1 MESQEKKE
9 QRLLKQKVE
18 VLERENY
25 ALKKSLYE
33 LSTRYNS
40 MKLPPFALG
49 ELLHSLDNV
58 DTLFETK
65 EELGL
70 KKQFYHKQE
79 LKGHQGAVYQVQ
91 YSNCGRWISSG
102 SFDRTVRIWDP
113 AQSKELH
120 CLTGHALN
128 ISDLSWS
135 DCSTELL
142 SGGYDQTCKTW
153 NVEQG
158 KLLESFDSDGFVQ
171 CVQFNPQNK
180 NIFFSGSS
188 RNILAIT
195 DRRQPSA
202 AIGLRNDSMVNTM
215 YIFVDLRSVF
225 QNGLYV
231 ISGDANGYIKVW
243 DVRTA
248 TMFSTKVSEEIFAK
262 AEIPTENRDPVF
274 ELEKQDVSH
283 VLATGS
289 ADPFIYVFLVGQTEL
304 EFNNPML
311 AASLLF
317 AAALVNA
324 KTAQVQLKPDST
336 GPLGANVTGTI
347 TLEQPDKDT
356 KIKITLDIAG
366 LAPSSTHGWHVHNLA
381 VPASQNCTAAG
392 PHFNPMNKTHG
403 APEDEIRHFGDL
415 GNFVTDANG
424 KASITVTDRLLSLFG
439 DAPVN
444 ALNRGFVIHQNAD
457 DLGKGNTTASLTTGN
472 AGGRLACGNIAE
484 LTSNTT
490 TAAGYTTSIPVTQ
503 GYATTTQGAYPS
515 KPTTTGYG
523 TINGAAAAGS
533 AAMFLSLAVFM
544 L

>member
-18 VLERENY
+18 ILERENY

-33 LSTRYNS
+33 LSTKYNS

-158 KLLESFDSDGFVQ
+158 KMLESFDSDGFVQ
-171 CVQFNPQNK
+171 CVQFNPQDK

-195 DRRQPSA
+195 DRRQPSSA
-202 AIGLRNDSMVNTM
+202 LALRNDSMVNT
-215 YIFVDLRSVF
+215 ISVF
-225 QNGLYV
+225 QNGMFV
-231 ISGDANGYIKVW
+231 MSGDANGYIKVW
-243 DVRTA
+243 DVRTGA
-248 TMFSTKVSEEIFAK
+248 CVGEHLNEPSKKPISHISTSFAEVDEEPRYIAVNSYDNILRVYDRGLSFSKNSFELIHSLKGHKNKNWPIRSAFYKTKEPIMFSAKTNDEMFSKSELPSE
-262 AEIPTENRDPVF
+262 TRDPVF
-274 ELEKQDVSH
+274 ELEKQDTNH

-289 ADPFIYVFLVGQTEL
+289 ADPFIYLFLVGQTEGSSEMIQRL
-304 EFNNPML
+304 E
-311 AASLLF
+311 
-317 AAALVNA
+317 
-324 KTAQVQLKPDST
+324 
-336 GPLGANVTGTI
+336 G
-347 TLEQPDKDT
+347 
-356 KIKITLDIAG
+356 
-366 LAPSSTHGWHVHNLA
+366 H
-381 VPASQNCTAAG
+381 
-392 PHFNPMNKTHG
+392 
-403 APEDEIRHFGDL
+403 
-415 GNFVTDANG
+415 
-424 KASITVTDRLLSLFG
+424 TDRVYACHFHPSEPLLVS
-439 DAPVN
+439 
-444 ALNRGFVIHQNAD
+444 
-457 DLGKGNTTASLTTGN
+457 
-472 AGGRLACGNIAE
+472 
-484 LTSNTT
+484 
-490 TAAGYTTSIPVTQ
+490 
-503 GYATTTQGAYPS
+503 
-515 KPTTTGYG
+515 
-523 TINGAAAAGS
+523 GS
-533 AAMFLSLAVFM
+533 ADFSVKIWSLNWKKRAK
-544 L
+544 